1 MKSFK
6 NFVTENISKK
16 DAERLD
22 QMRGA
27 SPEQAKSLQS
37 GLKSRKRADKVISSG
52 KTRYS
57 KEGQATR
64 TRPSARIGG
73 GEVDASFAAA
83 ARQSGRVR
91 TGTDTPISELPKADT
106 APLTPEKSAEV
117 EKFRSKTSEPS
128 VGKGETKR
136 AAALNQ
142 AVKDGANTP
151 SGSPRSRGGD
161 ILDKLTNRPK
171 SSTVVKQSEVSL
183 KAKDYRQ
190 KYRKGTQGPSTK
202 LRTPKQTE
210 KYLTGVK
217 KGYFDPKTGRVSEKG
232 LQKHVSMRAVG
243 GENFGKMKGADP
255 RGELAKVS
263 NIVSRAQS
271 GDKAARSE
279 IKRSYKSITKNY
291 SPETGARTNPATR
304 RSFKTFQ
311 QQVSNTNV
319 PKLEPPKTMPI
330 PSAPSTG
337 SSSGPTPQTATKPA
351 TRTKTPTLN
360 LGTPPATTSAPTK
373 GGELA
378 LGTKPGQLV
387 APSKPAATPS
397 PSRQTTYT
405 GIGGGKKVEVAGGSK
420 PSSATTNLLPP
431 GQTQTGKPPKRREVK
446 IPKPLAPKKSQVVK
460 NVEKSL
466 SGAKQAY
473 PKDSTAARKLVKL
486 KQGGRL
492 LGRALGP
499 AMTAWDAYDSYKAER
514 ERGQTKERA
523 TKSAI
528 ATAGGGALGAW
539 GGAKAGAA
547 IGGTIGSIVPG
558 AGTAIGAGIGGLVGG
573 IGGYMVGSG
582 AGKAL
587 LGASKKDKKW
597 MSMTNRKNQAGTS
610 ATATTF
616 KSGNKGIV
624 RDADGKERVGYAAVK
639 DGKTVYKT
647 ANDPKSLK
655 YTSSNPLE
663 RLGRSTADAGIPFVS
678 DFLKN
683 RYAKGDEAARKRK
696 VAAVKASA
704 TNK

>member
-1 MKSFK
+1 MKSFN

-16 DAERLD
+16 DAERIK
-22 QMRGA
+22 QMKTA

-37 GLKSRKRADKVISSG
+37 GLKSRQKADKVISSG
-52 KTRYS
+52 KTRIS
-57 KEGQATR
+57 RSGQATR

-91 TGTDTPISELPKADT
+91 TGTNTPLSELPKADT
-106 APLTPEKSAEV
+106 APITPEKAAER
-117 EKFRSKTSEPS
+117 EKFRSKSPEPS
-128 VGKGETKR
+128 VGRGETKR

-142 AVKDGANTP
+142 AIKDGANTP
-151 SGSPRSRGGD
+151 SGSPRSRGGE
-161 ILDKLTNRPK
+161 ILDKLTNRPE
-171 SSTVVKQSEVSL
+171 SSTAVKQSEVSL
-183 KAKDYRQ
+183 KAKDYRA
-190 KYRKGTQGPSTK
+190 KFRRGTQGPSTK

-217 KGYFDPKTGRVSEKG
+217 KGYFDPKSGRVSEKG

-263 NIVSRAQS
+263 NIVSRAQG
-271 GDKAARSE
+271 GDRAARSE
-279 IKRSYKSITKNY
+279 IRRSYKSITKNY

-304 RSFKTFQ
+304 RSFRTFQ

-319 PKLEPPKTMPI
+319 PKLEPPKKMPI

-337 SSSGPTPQTATKPA
+337 SSSGPTPQTATKTA

-360 LGTPPATTSAPTK
+360 LGTPPKTTSAPTK

-378 LGTKPGQLV
+378 LGTKSGQLV
-387 APSKPAATPS
+387 APSKS
-397 PSRQTTYT
+397 TYT

-431 GQTQTGKPPKRREVK
+431 GQTQTGKPSKRREVK

-460 NVEKSL
+460 NVETSL

-473 PKDSTAARKLVKL
+473 PKDSTAARKLVGL
-486 KQGGRL
+486 KRGGRL

-523 TKSAI
+523 TKAAI

-573 IGGYMVGSG
+573 IGGYMAGSG

-587 LGASKKDKKW
+587 LGASKKDKEW

>member
-217 KGYFDPKTGRVSEKG
+217 KGYFDPKSGRVSEKG

-337 SSSGPTPQTATKPA
+337 SSSGPTPQTATKTA

-360 LGTPPATTSAPTK
+360 VGTTYAPTPTK

-378 LGTKPGQLV
+378 LATKPGELT
-387 APSKPAATPS
+387 KPRKPLDAT
-397 PSRQTTYT
+397 SRRS
-405 GIGGGKKVEVAGGSK
+405 V
-420 PSSATTNLLPP
+420 
-431 GQTQTGKPPKRREVK
+431 KPPKRREVK

-473 PKDSTAARKLVKL
+473 PKDSTAARKLVGF

-587 LGASKKDKKW
+587 LGASKKDKEW

>member
-1 MKSFK
+1 MKSFNK
-6 NFVTENISKK
+6 FINEAKK
-16 DAERLD
+16 DLPPNPGELTASEFEQFKRVPTTGEKPDTSSTNVNNRTANRRTRERINRTGRTIRKRTSAGTSWEGD
-22 QMRGA
+22 QEA
-27 SPEQAKSLQS
+27 IEYAKKLEQANKSAK
-37 GLKSRKRADKVISSG
+37 LKDTADTVRSQTKNPTVKQAASNILGGGRAGGATGTEELVGG
-52 KTRYS
+52 KTAPAGT
-57 KEGQATR
+57 GQAFRDTTVPQEPKR
-64 TRPSARIGG
+64 T
-73 GEVDASFAAA
+73 
-83 ARQSGRVR
+83 
-91 TGTDTPISELPKADT
+91 TGT
-106 APLTPEKSAEV
+106 KS
-117 EKFRSKTSEPS
+117 
-128 VGKGETKR
+128 
-136 AAALNQ
+136 N
-142 AVKDGANTP
+142 
-151 SGSPRSRGGD
+151 
-161 ILDKLTNRPK
+161 
-171 SSTVVKQSEVSL
+171 VVKQSEVSL
-183 KAKDYRQ
+183 KQKDYRD
-190 KYRKGTQGPSTK
+190 KFRRGTQGPSTK

-217 KGYFDPKTGRVSEKG
+217 KGYFDPKSGRVTEKG

-255 RGELAKVS
+255 RGELARVG
-263 NIVSRAQS
+263 NIVARAQR
-271 GDKAARSE
+271 GDRAARSE
-279 IKRSYKSITKNY
+279 IRRSYKSITKNY

-319 PKLEPPKTMPI
+319 PKLEPPKKMPI

-337 SSSGPTPQTATKPA
+337 SSSGSTTQTATQTA
-351 TRTKTPTLN
+351 TRTKTPTQN
-360 LGTPPATTSAPTK
+360 VGTTFAPTPTK

-378 LGTKPGQLV
+378 LATKPGELT
-387 APSKPAATPS
+387 KPRKPLDAV
-397 PSRQTTYT
+397 SRRS
-405 GIGGGKKVEVAGGSK
+405 V
-420 PSSATTNLLPP
+420 
-431 GQTQTGKPPKRREVK
+431 KPPKRREVK

-473 PKDSTAARKLVKL
+473 PKDSTAARKLVGF

-523 TKSAI
+523 TKAAI

-558 AGTAIGAGIGGLVGG
+558 AGTAIGAGIGGLIGG
-573 IGGYMVGSG
+573 IGGYMAGSG

-587 LGASKKDKKW
+587 LGASKKDKEW

>member
-6 NFVTENISKK
+6 HFITEKPQAMKGREKGTAYFSSGETVGGKTPEEAVSSAEQEAKRRAAEEAKRRKADLTPRKSGRNK
-16 DAERLD
+16 DVLD
-22 QMRGA
+22 AADDATRAGSNTPGRGSSGRSGA
-27 SPEQAKSLQS
+27 SILDD
-37 GLKSRKRADKVISSG
+37 LLG
-52 KTRYS
+52 KPPAS
-57 KEGQATR
+57 DI
-64 TRPSARIGG
+64 RPG
-73 GEVDASFAAA
+73 
-83 ARQSGRVR
+83 
-91 TGTDTPISELPKADT
+91 
-106 APLTPEKSAEV
+106 
-117 EKFRSKTSEPS
+117 
-128 VGKGETKR
+128 
-136 AAALNQ
+136 
-142 AVKDGANTP
+142 
-151 SGSPRSRGGD
+151 PRSS
-161 ILDKLTNRPK
+161 KPTA
-171 SSTVVKQSEVSL
+171 VKQSDVSV
-183 KAKDYRQ
+183 KAKDYR
-190 KYRKGTQGPSTK
+190 KKFARGAQGPSTK
-202 LRTPKQTE
+202 LRTPAQTK
-210 KYLTGVK
+210 KYQTGVK
-217 KGYFDPKTGRVSEKG
+217 KGYFDPRSGRVSEKG
-232 LQKHVSMRAVG
+232 IQKHVNMRTVG
-243 GENFGKMKGADP
+243 GENFGRMKGADP

-263 NIVSRAQS
+263 NIVSRAAG

-279 IKRSYKSITKNY
+279 VKRSYKSITKNY
-291 SPETGARTNPATR
+291 SPETGARTNPATKK
-304 RSFKTFQ
+304 SFKIFQ
-311 QQVSNTNV
+311 QQVSSAGT
-319 PKLEPPKTMPI
+319 PKLEPTKKMPI

-337 SSSGPTPQTATKPA
+337 SSSGSSTQTATK
-351 TRTKTPTLN
+351 TKTKTPTLN
-360 LGTPPATTSAPTK
+360 LGTPPKTTSAPTK

-378 LGTKPGQLV
+378 TGTKPGQLV
-387 APSKPAATPS
+387 APSKPAATSS

-405 GIGGGKKVEVAGGSK
+405 GIGGGKKVEVAGSSK

-446 IPKPLAPKKSQVVK
+446 IPKPLAPKRSQVVK
-460 NVEKSL
+460 NVETSL

-473 PKDSTAARKLVKL
+473 PKNSTGARNLVGL
-486 KQGGRL
+486 KRGGRL

-523 TKSAI
+523 TKAAI

-547 IGGTIGSIVPG
+547 LGGAIGSIVPG

-573 IGGYMVGSG
+573 IGGYMAGSG

-587 LGASKKDKKW
+587 LGAIKKDKEW
-597 MSMTNRKNQAGTS
+597 MRMTNRKNQAGTS

-624 RDADGKERVGYAAVK
+624 RDASGKERVGYAAVK

-683 RYAKGDEAARKRK
+683 RYAKSDEAARKRK
-696 VAAVKASA
+696 VAAVKAAA